1 MWLFP
6 SMDDIPPEWGQPR
19 RAPTT
24 SEERPP
30 AKRHCYPRPA
40 PQPAAPPPPAKKP
53 LRDAILQCLE
63 PTTDVDPPVEMLEV
77 DSLIC
82 RLPYKKM
89 LKALCS
95 PESTM
100 ANIPYVTRAY
110 EVSPCPILGLSLDQS
125 VIDLMLV
132 L

>member
-1 MWLFP
+1 
-6 SMDDIPPEWGQPR
+6 
-19 RAPTT
+19 
-24 SEERPP
+24 
-30 AKRHCYPRPA
+30 
-40 PQPAAPPPPAKKP
+40 
-53 LRDAILQCLE
+53 
-63 PTTDVDPPVEMLEV
+63 MLEV

-110 EVSPCPILGLSLDQS
+110 EVRLCPIFELSLDQS
-125 VIDLMLV
+125 VFDLMLGLWQRNPSCTSRWDATNARAREALPASACSSIPRTRSCARSSCFLV
-132 L
+132 PAAYPQTVPSFRVAK